1 MYTGAP
7 PTAVQFNQ
15 ELHDELIGM
24 LKRDQ
29 SEQADGPAGE
39 GAAARTE
46 RLQAIIRRGR
56 TVVRARLGERAGRS
70 PSLLWLVKWFGAR
83 FRVGGRGRGRCS
95 G

>member
-1 MYTGAP
+1 VDTAAP

-24 LKRDQ
+24 RKRDQ

-46 RLQAIIRRGR
+46 RLQAIIRRG
-56 TVVRARLGERAGRS
+56 ANGGPGPPGGAGRAPP
-70 PSLLWLVKWFGAR
+70 PSYGLS
-83 FRVGGRGRGRCS
+83 S
-95 G
+95 GSGPVFA

>member
-1 MYTGAP
+1 VDTAAP

-24 LKRDQ
+24 RKRDQ

-46 RLQAIIRRGR
+46 RLQAIIRRGANGGPGPPGGAGR
-56 TVVRARLGERAGRS
+56 APLPPMVCQVVRGPFSRRR
-70 PSLLWLVKWFGAR
+70 
-83 FRVGGRGRGRCS
+83 
-95 G
+95 